1 MSNKRTDIDEYELF
15 CLCVEGGLAT
25 STPEFIQTIIDKYK
39 GKDDTRTLSLVKRL
53 ENIKKEL
60 VTHQHEDKGE

>member
-1 MSNKRTDIDEYELF
+1 M
-15 CLCVEGGLAT
+15 EGGLAT

-39 GKDDTRTLSLVKRL
+39 GKDDIRTLSLVKRL

-60 VTHQHEDKGE
+60 VTHQHEDGFI

>member
-1 MSNKRTDIDEYELF
+1 MKRTEIEEYELF

-39 GKDDTRTLSLVKRL
+39 NNEDIRSLSLIKRL
-53 ENIKKEL
+53 KNIQNELKEKIKN
-60 VTHQHEDKGE
+60 D